1 MDNTNKKNINTNRKP
16 NNNKITNYNK
26 QNINKNTNNNKNTSK
41 LEGLSK
47 IRQYIIDNYKKI
59 ILGVI
64 LVILLIIGIYLL
76 IKWYKANKTEYTGY
90 SYYGQDLSKC
100 NNHLFEL
107 QTLSFDECKE
117 HCLKTPNCKGI
128 TLNPTD
134 EKCYGTGEGGILRYE
149 PENTELKVWI
159 KPEDSIFQA
168 QSDLLL
174 TMTDKPHRISNA
186 ALLQPFTP
194 GRYNYN
200 FYIFIDQFKSEAW
213 KHVFHKGSEI
223 ETLVDDD
230 WDNIVREIPEQ
241 FIGVWIAPYNT
252 YMRIAITTK
261 SGQIEYVDI
270 ENIPINKL
278 TFVSVSLLDNTV
290 EVYINTKLVK
300 THIMKSPGMFNNG
313 HIYTKY
319 DNSFKGSLY
328 YLTYTPEYL
337 NHSQIVDLY
346 RKSLPEIKNE
356 TIKKYSYK
364 SGN

>member
-26 QNINKNTNNNKNTSK
+26 QNINTNIKNTSK

-174 TMTDKPHRISNA
+174 TMTDKPHRISNV